1 MFQSCHL
8 IFFPILY
15 LDSIDGS
22 DSVPPR
28 QMTFVIGADT
38 MIRILN
44 PKYYGDRF
52 DAMLA
57 AVRNMRDNGV
67 HFVVGGRVEQGTQKE
82 PTE

>member
-1 MFQSCHL
+1 
-8 IFFPILY
+8 
-15 LDSIDGS
+15 
-22 DSVPPR
+22 
-28 QMTFVIGADT
+28 MTFVIGADT

-44 PKYYGDRF
+44 PKYYGDSF